1 MQQTLVDVVADGEA
15 WIVRCQSAL
24 YGRFR
29 SQQEAFNRAVA
40 EARKIHDN
48 GRMVQVRVLREGS
61 GANDRYLSL
70 L

>member
-1 MQQTLVDVVADGEA
+1 MHQTWLNVVADGEA
-15 WIVRCQSAL
+15 WIVHCGSAL

-29 SQQEAFNRAVA
+29 TQQEAFNRAVA
-40 EARKIHDN
+40 EARKIH
-48 GRMVQVRVLREGS
+48 GSGQTVQVRVLREGS